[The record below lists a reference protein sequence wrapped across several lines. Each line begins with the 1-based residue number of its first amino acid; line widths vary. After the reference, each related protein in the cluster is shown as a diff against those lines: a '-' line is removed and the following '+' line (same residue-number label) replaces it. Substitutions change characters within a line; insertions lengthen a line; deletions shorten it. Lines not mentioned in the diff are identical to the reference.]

1 MKKILIINGHPEKS
15 SYSYALSASYFE
27 GATKNN
33 NAEISIINIADL
45 QFNPNLTHGYQQRTE
60 LEPDLLEAI
69 EKLKAADHIAW
80 FFPMWWYSCPA
91 IMKGFIDR
99 TFLPGITYQ
108 PVEGKPLPDKLLK
121 GKSAR
126 LIITADSPSWFNS
139 LFMGKPAI
147 HQLKRGTLQFCGVN
161 PVKVTYIAPLKNS
174 TEAFRKKHLL
184 KMCELG
190 QQLD

>member
-1 MKKILIINGHPEKS
+1 
-15 SYSYALSASYFE
+15 
-27 GATKNN
+27 
-33 NAEISIINIADL
+33 
-45 QFNPNLTHGYQQRTE
+45 
-60 LEPDLLEAI
+60 
-69 EKLKAADHIAW
+69 
-80 FFPMWWYSCPA
+80 
-91 IMKGFIDR
+91 MKGFIDR

-147 HQLKRGTLQFCGVN
+147 NQLKRGTLQFCGVN

>member
-80 FFPMWWYSCPA
+80 FFPIVA
-91 IMKGFIDR
+91 I
-99 TFLPGITYQ
+99 
-108 PVEGKPLPDKLLK
+108 
-121 GKSAR
+121 
-126 LIITADSPSWFNS
+126 
-139 LFMGKPAI
+139 
-147 HQLKRGTLQFCGVN
+147 LKR
-161 PVKVTYIAPLKNS
+161 KRKRSILK
-174 TEAFRKKHLL
+174 
-184 KMCELG
+184 
-190 QQLD
+190 